1 MKKHIVIFT
10 VILMVTFV
18 ITSVAGCKQKPEP
31 SPPPPASSPLVT
43 AKPAAVSGEEDWI
56 TKPEYFV
63 PNAET
68 AVIGRVTEG
77 LPPIEIDN
85 AVYRDWVFEVESYVF
100 NPLPETSLKVRI
112 HERTGMMPVKGVH
125 LAEGEHLLL
134 FLNSEDDHFIMLG
147 GLMGAKYIIDDG
159 RIRYGMYA
167 DSPWEPLDETV
178 ARIKAVAETWADEE
192 LTPER
197 ENELTEVAMNHPEI
211 SEYLA
216 GRSYETRVGPYTR
229 GVAPGVIRYL
239 VSFIFRGEDEVSQ
252 DLRLVV
258 NATEQRVEDIIFTI
272 IDHTLTEEEESQTL
286 QIALADETV
295 KEVMGGRSYKESP
308 GIIRDGWY
316 ETVDG
321 KVHFYIFPKVEL
333 WLQPTVSD
341 ILEIYVDLDREK
353 VVKIF
358 TESHLSPMP
367 LRSSETDRD
376 FTLTI
381 EIPATDYR
389 VGETAEATLTMSYHG
404 EEPVEI
410 TAPGSQYLNLTIR
423 DGQGNIIYNWERQ
436 EFGPPP
442 TALDW
447 YKETLQPGQA
457 ITKCLEFSVP
467 QAGTFYL
474 EGRNFGGWDY
484 GQVLVDYPDGHG
496 YGLYMETPYILITA
510 SGKSTPDV
518 MPSEGSHPEGM
529 ESIRWLT
536 DEEKDK
542 VIEIALNTPEA
553 TDMSKEYGVNK
564 TGISWVAI
572 EWQNGVSM
580 HGFDYEMVSKVP
592 DNVPETAEFYS
603 RVEIYFGEPERVLME
618 VAVNP
623 DTCKVARII
632 THPLKR
638 LP

>member
-1 MKKHIVIFT
+1 MKKLIVIFAI
-10 VILMVTFV
+10 ILMIILV
-18 ITSVAGCKQKPEP
+18 ITSAAGCKQQTEP
-31 SPPPPASSPLVT
+31 VPPPPTSTPLVT
-43 AKPAAVSGEEDWI
+43 AKPAAVSGDEDWI

-68 AVIGRVTEG
+68 IVIGWVTEG

-134 FLNSEDDHFIMLG
+134 FLNREGDYFIMLG

-159 RIRYGMYA
+159 RVRYGMLGS
-167 DSPWEPLDETV
+167 SPWEPLDEAV

-197 ENELTEVAMNHPEI
+197 ENELIGIAMNYPGI

-216 GRSYETRVGPYTR
+216 DRSYETRVGPYTR
-229 GVAPGVIRYL
+229 GVEPGIIRYL
-239 VSFIFRGEDEVSQ
+239 VSFILRGEDEVNQ

-258 NATEQRVEDIIFTI
+258 NATEQRAEDIIFTVV
-272 IDHTLTEEEESQTL
+272 DHSLTEEEENKTL
-286 QIALADETV
+286 QVALADETV
-295 KEVMGGRSYKESP
+295 KEVMGGRGYKESP
-308 GIIRDGWY
+308 SIIRDGWH

-321 KVHFYIFPKVEL
+321 KVHFYIFPKAEL
-333 WLQPTVSD
+333 LLQPTVSD

-367 LRSSETDRD
+367 LQSSEIDRD

-381 EIPATDYR
+381 EIPATDYQ
-389 VGETAEATLTMSYHG
+389 VGETVEATLTMSYHG

-410 TAPGSQYLNLTIR
+410 TAPSSQYLNLTIW
-423 DGQGNIIYNWERQ
+423 DGQGNIVYNWERQ

-442 TALDW
+442 PALDW
-447 YKETLQPGQA
+447 YKETLQPGQT
-457 ITKCLEFSVP
+457 INKRLEFSVP

-496 YGLYMETPYILITA
+496 HGLYMETPYILITA
-510 SGKSTPDV
+510 QRK
-518 MPSEGSHPEGM
+518 
-529 ESIRWLT
+529 
-536 DEEKDK
+536 
-542 VIEIALNTPEA
+542 
-553 TDMSKEYGVNK
+553 
-564 TGISWVAI
+564 
-572 EWQNGVSM
+572 
-580 HGFDYEMVSKVP
+580 
-592 DNVPETAEFYS
+592 
-603 RVEIYFGEPERVLME
+603 
-618 VAVNP
+618 
-623 DTCKVARII
+623 
-632 THPLKR
+632 
-638 LP
+638 

>member
-1 MKKHIVIFT
+1 MKKLIILCVIVLAA
-10 VILMVTFV
+10 VSL
-18 ITSVAGCKQKPEP
+18 ITSVAGCQQQPEP
-31 SPPPPASSPLVT
+31 SPPPSTSSPLVT
-43 AKPAAVSGEEDWI
+43 SKPAAVSDQEDWI

-100 NPLPETSLKVRI
+100 NPLSETSLKVRI
-112 HERTGMMPVKGVH
+112 LEQSGKMPVKGVH

-134 FLNSEDDHFIMLG
+134 FLNSEEDHFIMLG

-167 DSPWEPLDETV
+167 NSPWEPLDEAV
-178 ARIKAVAETWADEE
+178 ARIRAVAETWADEE

-197 ENELTEVAMNHPEI
+197 ENELIEIAMNHPGI
-211 SEYLA
+211 SEYLSD
-216 GRSYETRVGPYTR
+216 RSYETRVGPYTR
-229 GVAPGVIRYL
+229 GVEPGVIRYL
-239 VSFIFRGEDEVSQ
+239 VSFILRGEDEVNQ

-258 NATEQRVEDIIFTI
+258 NATEQRVEDIIFTVVN
-272 IDHTLTEEEESQTL
+272 HSLTEEEENKTL

-295 KEVMGGRSYKESP
+295 KEVMGGRGYKESP
-308 GIIRDGWY
+308 SIIRDGWH

-333 WLQPTVSD
+333 LLQPTVSD

-367 LRSSETDRD
+367 LQSSETDRD

-381 EIPATDYR
+381 KIPAADYE

-410 TAPGSQYLNLTIR
+410 TTPGSQYLNLTIR
-423 DGQGNIIYNWERQ
+423 DGQGNIVYNWERQ

-442 TALDW
+442 PALDW
-447 YKETLQPGQA
+447 YKETLQPGQT
-457 ITKCLEFSVP
+457 ITKRLEFSVP

-496 YGLYMETPYILITA
+496 HGLYMETPYILITA
-510 SGKSTPDV
+510 
-518 MPSEGSHPEGM
+518 
-529 ESIRWLT
+529 R
-536 DEEKDK
+536 
-542 VIEIALNTPEA
+542 
-553 TDMSKEYGVNK
+553 
-564 TGISWVAI
+564 
-572 EWQNGVSM
+572 
-580 HGFDYEMVSKVP
+580 
-592 DNVPETAEFYS
+592 
-603 RVEIYFGEPERVLME
+603 
-618 VAVNP
+618 
-623 DTCKVARII
+623 
-632 THPLKR
+632 
-638 LP
+638 

>member
-1 MKKHIVIFT
+1 MKKFIIIFA
-10 VILMVTFV
+10 VILMVLLV
-18 ITSVAGCKQKPEP
+18 ITSVAGCQQQPEP
-31 SPPPPASSPLVT
+31 TPPPPTSSPLVT
-43 AKPAAVSGEEDWI
+43 AKPAAVSAEEDWV

-68 AVIGRVTEG
+68 AVIGKVSQG

-100 NPLPETSLKVRI
+100 NSLPETSLKVRI
-112 HERTGMMPVKGVH
+112 LEQSGMIPVKGVH

-159 RIRYGMYA
+159 RIRYGLYA
-167 DSPWEPLDETV
+167 NSPWEPLDEAV

-197 ENELTEVAMNHPEI
+197 ENELIEIAMSCPGI
-211 SEYLA
+211 SEYLTD
-216 GRSYETRVGPYTR
+216 RSYETWVRPYTR
-229 GVAPGVIRYL
+229 GIEPGVIRYL
-239 VSFIFRGEDEVSQ
+239 VSIFIPERSDEELEFVI
-252 DLRLVV
+252 VV
-258 NATEQRVEDIIFTI
+258 NATQQKVDEIILNV
-272 IDHTLTEEEESQTL
+272 IDKRLTEDEQNQAL

-295 KEVMGGRSYKESP
+295 KEVMGGRGYKESP
-308 GIIRDGWY
+308 SIIRDGWY

-321 KVHFYIFPKVEL
+321 KVRFYIFPKVEML
-333 WLQPTVSD
+333 LQPTVSD
-341 ILEIYVDLDREK
+341 ILEIYVDLDREN

-358 TESHLSPMP
+358 TESHLSPML

-381 EIPATDYR
+381 EIPKTDYE

-404 EEPVEI
+404 DVPVEI

-423 DGQGNIIYNWERQ
+423 DGQGNIVYNWERQ

-442 TALDW
+442 PALDW
-447 YKETLQPGQA
+447 YKETLQPGQT
-457 ITKCLEFSVP
+457 ITKRLEFSMP

-496 YGLYMETPYILITA
+496 HGLYMETPYILVTA
-510 SGKSTPDV
+510 QRK
-518 MPSEGSHPEGM
+518 
-529 ESIRWLT
+529 
-536 DEEKDK
+536 
-542 VIEIALNTPEA
+542 
-553 TDMSKEYGVNK
+553 
-564 TGISWVAI
+564 
-572 EWQNGVSM
+572 
-580 HGFDYEMVSKVP
+580 
-592 DNVPETAEFYS
+592 
-603 RVEIYFGEPERVLME
+603 
-618 VAVNP
+618 
-623 DTCKVARII
+623 
-632 THPLKR
+632 
-638 LP
+638 